1 MEITSTQSEKILDLE
16 IRKGSFQ
23 TLWDPLRL
31 PQPYMALDFTHF
43 LLSQD
48 SSFFNKV
55 AWRTFHQWPASEISK
70 IINNKQI
77 FTKKCSFSLLSALRS
92 VLKYLLRTTISV
104 LVWFSG
110 RFGRPVQLAMYG
122 RRWTVSQCEVERG
135 QTVQNW
141 KVKQTKFCEFF
152 VRFQIFASE
161 ALGWSH

>member
-1 MEITSTQSEKILDLE
+1 MGHFWIRSWSVSLTVFLGTQSEKILDLE

-43 LLSQD
+43 LLSQN

-77 FTKKCSFSLLSALRS
+77 FTKKCSFSLLSALRL

-110 RFGRPVQLAMYG
+110 RFGRITSPWTS
-122 RRWTVSQCEVERG
+122 RWPCVDGDER
-135 QTVQNW
+135 W
-141 KVKQTKFCEFF
+141 
-152 VRFQIFASE
+152 VRNVDRLSKIE
-161 ALGWSH
+161 K

>member
-1 MEITSTQSEKILDLE
+1 MGHFWIRISWSVSLTVFLGTQSEKILDLE

-77 FTKKCSFSLLSALRS
+77 FTKKCSFSLLSALRL

-110 RFGRPVQLAMYG
+110 RFGRMTSPWASSWPCVDG
-122 RRWTVSQCEVERG
+122 DERW
-135 QTVQNW
+135 
-141 KVKQTKFCEFF
+141 
-152 VRFQIFASE
+152 VRNVDRLSKIE
-161 ALGWSH
+161 K